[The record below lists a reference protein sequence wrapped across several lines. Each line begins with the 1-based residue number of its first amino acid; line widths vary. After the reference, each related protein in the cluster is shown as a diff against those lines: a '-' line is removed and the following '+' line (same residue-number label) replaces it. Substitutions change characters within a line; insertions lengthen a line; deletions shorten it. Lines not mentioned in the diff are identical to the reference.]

1 VISSGLI
8 ENISMPMASL
18 IMTNRIFSF
27 SFAGF
32 ALLVVFSLSVADLG
46 VMAQGIKPSRALNQ
60 WIERQNELFKKFDRE
75 VSEGKAQSYE
85 WEARTEALRQ
95 FAAERAAGY
104 KIRDWVGEELMA
116 LATLYQIA
124 EDYAP
129 AAEAFRVYLASN
141 PNARMAGGLE
151 VHASYTRALLE
162 TGQLE
167 EAEKALDTM
176 FRVAESN
183 PPNIVSRIALSKDLT
198 IALRDRGYLE
208 KAARQARKGYQ
219 LADAANQN
227 EMLKSRLR
235 ENTLQDQFSL
245 AALHIAL
252 NERMG
257 LKKQAEEFIKLV
269 LKYDFTNQPT
279 MKSFFESELAIA
291 RLIGKP
297 APDLVAA
304 PMIDGQLK
312 SLSELHGKVVLLDFW
327 AMWCSPCLAAF
338 PHLRGF
344 QSKYGSK
351 GFEIIGVTRLYGRS
365 DKEDSL
371 SGEQELR
378 SLQDYKARYHL
389 SYPCTVAKLDD
400 LTNEDRYSVI
410 SLPTIILVDRSGNV
424 RHVKRGVGE
433 YNKLERQIAKLI
445 DEKK

>member
-1 VISSGLI
+1 VTDRPVI
-8 ENISMPMASL
+8 
-18 IMTNRIFSF
+18 
-27 SFAGF
+27 
-32 ALLVVFSLSVADLG
+32 
-46 VMAQGIKPSRALNQ
+46 AQGNKPSRALNQ
-60 WIERQNELFKKFDRE
+60 LLERQDELFKKFDRE

-85 WEARTEALRQ
+85 WEARTGELRQ
-95 FAAERAAGY
+95 FAAELAAGY
-104 KIRDWVGEELMA
+104 KIGDWKGEELMA
-116 LATLYQIA
+116 LAALYQFA
-124 EDYAP
+124 EDYGP
-129 AAEAFRVYLASN
+129 ASEAFREYLTSN
-141 PNARMAGGLE
+141 PNAPNSRTARG
-151 VHASYTRALLE
+151 VDVRASYTRALLE
-162 TGQLE
+162 TGRLE
-167 EAEKALDTM
+167 EAEKALDEI
-176 FRVAESN
+176 FKQAENN
-183 PPNIVSRIALSKDLT
+183 PPIIASRVSLYKDLT

-208 KAARQARKGYQ
+208 KAAGQSRKGYH

-235 ENTLQDQFSL
+235 ETTLQDQFSL
-245 AALHIAL
+245 AALHIAV

-257 LKKQAEEFIKLV
+257 RKKQADDFIELV
-269 LKYDFTNQPT
+269 LKYDFTSQPT
-279 MKSFFESELAIA
+279 MRSFFESELAIA
-291 RLIGKP
+291 RLIGRP
-297 APDLVAA
+297 APDLVSA

-365 DKEDSL
+365 DKEDGL
-371 SGEQELR
+371 SGEQEFK
-378 SLQDYKARYHL
+378 SLKDYKDRHRL
-389 SYPCTVAKLDD
+389 SYPFAVARLDD

-410 SLPTIILVDRSGNV
+410 SLPTIILIDRLGNV